1 MKNNNKS
8 FDNSGRKSFNVFLDW
23 RENID
28 MMTMEERG
36 IFLTM
41 LYDTYQYKSIQPI
54 PEKSVILKVV
64 WNSVKS
70 LIKRAFKDY
79 DVQKEFVK
87 DLGFIDTVVNPSTD
101 SLNTVQLQDSTTIT
115 TTTTGTSTG
124 TNKPT
129 ITSKDKGTHKS
140 TKVIFRNSKDIL
152 DKFDKTMN
160 E

>member
-54 PEKSVILKVV
+54 PKKSVILKVV

-79 DVQKEFVK
+79 DVQKGFVK
-87 DLGFIDTVVNPSTD
+87 DLGFIDTVINPSID
-101 SLNTVQLQDSTTIT
+101 SLNTVLLQDSTTIT

-124 TNKPT
+124 TITPTGTVTNKDEEFIEGLT
-129 ITSKDKGTHKS
+129 FNDYMD
-140 TKVIFRNSKDIL
+140 VEQEV
-152 DKFDKTMN
+152 FDMN